1 MTVADRTGSRS
12 PRVRAGQLDLLVK
25 NVRLVRPFQQEVYDG
40 VDLGI
45 VGGQFVCIAPNQDP
59 KNAKKVVD
67 GKGLM
72 AFPGLVDAHQHVGI
86 YQEFQADALSESQ
99 ASVMGGVTSGI
110 TYFRTGQYY
119 LNKGGPYKEFMP
131 DLLRLSEDHF
141 YCDYAYHIA
150 PIRREHRKELELLTD
165 DFGVTSFK
173 IFMFYGGHGLHG
185 ASDKQ
190 RDFLM
195 IEDDHKYDLAHF
207 EFIMR
212 ELSDLSKRRPDI
224 AGDLSLSL
232 HCELA
237 DILSAYT
244 DIVQKTG
251 TSPLVEGQV
260 TGLAAYSASRPQH
273 SEGLAIFIAAYLAN
287 ETAFPRI
294 NLLHLTSEKAL
305 KAAMQMQE
313 LFPHIDFK
321 REVTIGH
328 LLLDVD
334 APCGCH
340 AKVNPPIRPREDV
353 EYLWKGLLAGNLD
366 WVVSD
371 HACCSGEDK
380 VDRSDSGDI
389 FKAKSGFG
397 GTEWLLSGLYSE
409 GTKRGLSANRVA
421 ELVCANPAK
430 RFALHNK
437 GDIAVGKDA
446 DFVLFDP
453 TKSFV
458 VRATDSPSTQG
469 YTPFEGQSL
478 TGKVQETW
486 LRGSCVYADGKVQ
499 GKPVGNYLRRPYMG
513 EKKGK

>member
-1 MTVADRTGSRS
+1 
-12 PRVRAGQLDLLVK
+12 
-25 NVRLVRPFQQEVYDG
+25 LVRPFSDDTPT

-45 VGGQFVCIAPNQDP
+45 RDGQFVCIDADQDP
-59 KNAKKVVD
+59 TTAREVVD

-86 YQEFQADALSESQ
+86 YQNLGADALTESA
-99 ASVMGGVTSGI
+99 ASVAGGVTTGI

-119 LNKGGPYKEFMP
+119 LNKGGPYQEFMP
-131 DLLRLSEDHF
+131 ELLGLSAGKF

-150 PIRREHRKELELLTD
+150 PIRREHRDELELLAD

-173 IFMFYGGHGLHG
+173 IFMFYGSHGLHG
-185 ASDKQ
+185 ASDSQ

-195 IEDDHKYDLAHF
+195 IEEDHRYDLAHF

-212 ELSDLSKRRPDI
+212 ELTALSERRPEL
-224 AGDLSLSL
+224 GPDLSLSL

-237 DILSAYT
+237 DILTAYT
-244 DIVQKTG
+244 NMVQADG
-251 TSPLVEGQV
+251 SL
-260 TGLAAYSASRPQH
+260 TGLHAYSASRPPH

-294 NLLHLTSEKAL
+294 NLLHLSSKKAL
-305 KAAMQMQE
+305 TAALQMST
-313 LFPHIDFK
+313 LFPHIDFR

-334 APCGCH
+334 TPAACH

-353 EYLWKGLLAGNLD
+353 EFLWKCLLDGQVD

-371 HACCSGEDK
+371 HACCSEEQK
-380 VDRSDSGDI
+380 VDPNDPDDI

-397 GTEWLLSGLYSE
+397 GTEWLLSGLFSE
-409 GTKRGLSANRVA
+409 GTKRGLSPNRVA
-421 ELVCANPAK
+421 ELVSANPAN
-430 RFALHNK
+430 RFALHAK

-453 TKSFV
+453 NQTFI
-458 VRATDSPSTQG
+458 VRAEDSPSAQG
-469 YTPFEGQSL
+469 YTPFEGQEL
-478 TGKVQETW
+478 TGRVEQTW
-486 LRGSCVYADGKVQ
+486 LRGTCVYADGQVQ
-499 GKPVGNYLRRPYMG
+499 GSPVGRYQHRPVAPA
-513 EKKGK
+513 EIAATDSSLPSQSTSPSRPQA